1 MRQDPGNSSAIRHPV
16 ALVVPAGPDSIVEYQ
31 DVTPPHSDSNSGRP
45 HARLRASLCAI
56 TSPRAGSLSASYLSV
71 RFLARYF
78 TSRTLT
84 PFAIYCLVVGLLAVV
99 RFA

>member
-1 MRQDPGNSSAIRHPV
+1 MIPQKVAWDPF
-16 ALVVPAGPDSIVEYQ
+16 AGPLLPEQIL
-31 DVTPPHSDSNSGRP
+31 PPDR
-45 HARLRASLCAI
+45 HA
-56 TSPRAGSLSASYLSV
+56 AGVAAYLSV

-84 PFAIYCLVVGLLAVV
+84 PFAIYCLVVGLLALV